1 MEIALAAIQNSEYEH
16 NHRPSNIQTHT
27 MNSSLHKSQQ
37 GDLKKKVTTRA
48 TKSYTRWP
56 IHGFGTKIRAFPTLA
71 NPKGY
76 GEYPMGL
83 LYQKIHSVQHL

>member
-37 GDLKKKVTTRA
+37 GDLKK
-48 TKSYTRWP
+48 S
-56 IHGFGTKIRAFPTLA
+56 H
-71 NPKGY
+71 NKGY
-76 GEYPMGL
+76 KKLHKMADSWLWHQDKSLPYFG
-83 LYQKIHSVQHL
+83 